1 MAHRGRSQLPSD
13 SARAEELHAREC
25 QGRQP
30 WAFSAG
36 PQERS
41 SERLGVEEHRNQPVK
56 ATGYNTAILAIYFT
70 LNDTLLRQHEHVS
83 ENISNSKF
91 ILDSPY
97 HVLAGKTLLHRVD
110 ADHVGIQTVSYP

>member
-13 SARAEELHAREC
+13 STRAEELHAREC

-70 LNDTLLRQHEHVS
+70 LNDTLLRQYEYVS
-83 ENISNSKF
+83 KNCTLENYFHTNAFSLSVATAH
-91 ILDSPY
+91 S
-97 HVLAGKTLLHRVD
+97 
-110 ADHVGIQTVSYP
+110 S